1 MAIFDE
7 QEMIKKAGGD
17 KQKRFT
23 VDLKKQLH
31 SGKLKAEPLMPKDIE
46 VPVSL
51 KKEKRKMK
59 KKRNKKP
66 KVKRSIAEIL
76 PISDITD
83 SGMFKLQNDEG
94 YLDIWQFVSKNVYA
108 MNEQETRFSIYNL
121 AHMFQGYSHAIKVVA
136 LNFPVSTFRQQAFI
150 QKKIQACTNDL
161 YRTLLEQKLR
171 ELEYLEF
178 KRTNREYLIF
188 IFGQTEFIVKERT
201 ESIQRYLHQSS
212 PIFSLSEDKKVDIL
226 YKLNNQNSKL
236 GTRY

>member
-7 QEMIKKAGGD
+7 QEMLKKAGGE

-31 SGKLKAEPLMPKDIE
+31 AGKMKAEPLMQKDTQ
-46 VPVSL
+46 VPASFR
-51 KKEKRKMK
+51 KEKRKMK
-59 KKRNKKP
+59 KNRNKKQ
-66 KVKRSIAEIL
+66 KIKRSIAEIL
-76 PISDITD
+76 PIVDITD
-83 SGMFKLQNDEG
+83 SGMFMLKADEG
-94 YLDIWQFVSKNVYA
+94 FFDIWQFVSKNVYA

-161 YRTLLEQKLR
+161 YKMLLEQKLR

-188 IFGQTEFIVKERT
+188 IYGQTEFSVKERT
-201 ESIQRYLHQSS
+201 ESIQRYLHQST

-236 GTRY
+236 GTKY